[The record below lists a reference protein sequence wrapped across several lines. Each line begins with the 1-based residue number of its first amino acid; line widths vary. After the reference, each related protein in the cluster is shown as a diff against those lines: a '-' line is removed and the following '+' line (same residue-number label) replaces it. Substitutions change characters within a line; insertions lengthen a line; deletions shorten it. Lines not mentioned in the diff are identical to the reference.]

1 MDTPKKI
8 LLVDDDEEILKLLTI
23 RFRQEGFEVI
33 TATDGEGCIK
43 RAEEEAPD
51 LIILDIV
58 MPGMDG
64 YTALKE
70 MRRNAKIRDIPVI
83 MLSGKEE
90 EKVRDLF
97 AFQHIMDYIEKPF
110 ELDDLVSRVHKVLNL

>member
-1 MDTPKKI
+1 MNTTKKI
-8 LLVDDDEEILKLLTI
+8 LIVDDDEEILKLLSI
-23 RFRQEGFEVI
+23 RLKQEGFDVI

-43 RAEEEAPD
+43 EAEGGVPH
-51 LIILDIV
+51 LIILDIM

-64 YTALKE
+64 YSALKE
-70 MRRNAKIRDIPVI
+70 MRRNSKIQDIPVI

-97 AFQHIMDYIEKPF
+97 VFQHISDYIEKPF
-110 ELDDLVSRVHKVLNL
+110 ELDDLVSRINKVLNL